1 MQPTHQGTQQQQEE
15 VVEEVVFYL
24 VQESRGGLE
33 TRYLRDL
40 RV

>member
-33 TRYLRDL
+33 PRNLRDL